1 MKRDRRWGMKD
12 SAATHEAKPEDD
24 SSPLERFAKV
34 MRALVAVPKGEVDE
48 KLAKEK
54 IAPPKRGR

>member
-1 MKRDRRWGMKD
+1 MKD